1 MRGMIAAS
9 AFSCAL
15 LGLGAGAHHAFTGP
29 DHLAGVAPL
38 ASARGHGGWRSA
50 LRVGVEWGVG
60 HAAGASLAAIVALV
74 LRSEIPGIDERLSAI
89 SETVVG
95 VLLCILGVLGLSRA
109 LRGRAGTHGHGAPRA
124 RRPRPAFV
132 LGVVH
137 GAAGMSHLFA
147 VLPALA
153 LPGKLLP
160 AVYLAGYGAGSLV
173 TVAAY
178 AAVLGWLARDRGRWV
193 LGIGSAASVAVGAL
207 WIVHPL

>member
-1 MRGMIAAS
+1 MIETSVLA
-9 AFSCAL
+9 CTL
-15 LGLGAGAHHAFTGP
+15 LGLAAGAHHALTGP

-38 ASARGHGGWRSA
+38 ASSSVGGGWRPA
-50 LRVGVEWGVG
+50 LRVGIEWGVG
-60 HAAGASLAAIVALV
+60 HAAGASLAAILALF

-109 LRGRAGTHGHGAPRA
+109 LRRRPGTHEHGAPRA
-124 RRPRPAFV
+124 RRSRPAVV
-132 LGVVH
+132 LGLVH

-160 AVYLAGYGAGSLV
+160 AAYLAGYGAGSLV
-173 TVAAY
+173 TIAAY

-207 WIVHPL
+207 WIVHPV